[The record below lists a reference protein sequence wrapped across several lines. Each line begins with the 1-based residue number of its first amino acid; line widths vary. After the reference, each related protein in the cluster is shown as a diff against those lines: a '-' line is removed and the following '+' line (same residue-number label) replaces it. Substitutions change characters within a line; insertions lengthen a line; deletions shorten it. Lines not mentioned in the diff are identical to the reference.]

1 MIYGGGEIGK
11 SKNDGGG
18 SAGETE
24 V

>member
-11 SKNDGGG
+11 SKDDGSG
-18 SAGETE
+18 SAREAE